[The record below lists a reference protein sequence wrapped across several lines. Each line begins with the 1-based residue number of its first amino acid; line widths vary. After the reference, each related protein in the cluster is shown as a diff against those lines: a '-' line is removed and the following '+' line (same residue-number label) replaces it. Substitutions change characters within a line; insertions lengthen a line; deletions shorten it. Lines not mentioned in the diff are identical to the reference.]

1 MHCKLPLQRLTVAR
15 KTILQGALGLL
26 GGKMNL
32 NDRLPNGLLLLGCGN
47 MGSAMLQGWLNQG
60 LLPENVW
67 VIDPQ
72 PSDWVRS
79 TGVHINTD
87 LPAQVSVALLA
98 VKPQMMREALPKLS
112 PLSQSNTVFLSIAAG
127 TSIETY
133 EEILGSA
140 SIIVRAMPNTP
151 AAIGQG
157 ITALIGNSRA
167 DEDALELS
175 ETLLSAIGQTVRL
188 DRESQMDAVTGLSG
202 SGPAYVFFLIDALA
216 AAGRKQGLSETMAM
230 ALAKATV
237 AGAGALAKQSE
248 LTPEQLRLNVTSPNG
263 TTQAGLEVLM
273 SENNGLVP
281 LIKETVARATER
293 SKELSNG

>member
-1 MHCKLPLQRLTVAR
+1 
-15 KTILQGALGLL
+15 
-26 GGKMNL
+26 MNL

-167 DEDALELS
+167 D
-175 ETLLSAIGQTVRL
+175 
-188 DRESQMDAVTGLSG
+188 
-202 SGPAYVFFLIDALA
+202 
-216 AAGRKQGLSETMAM
+216 
-230 ALAKATV
+230 
-237 AGAGALAKQSE
+237 
-248 LTPEQLRLNVTSPNG
+248 
-263 TTQAGLEVLM
+263 
-273 SENNGLVP
+273 
-281 LIKETVARATER
+281 
-293 SKELSNG
+293 